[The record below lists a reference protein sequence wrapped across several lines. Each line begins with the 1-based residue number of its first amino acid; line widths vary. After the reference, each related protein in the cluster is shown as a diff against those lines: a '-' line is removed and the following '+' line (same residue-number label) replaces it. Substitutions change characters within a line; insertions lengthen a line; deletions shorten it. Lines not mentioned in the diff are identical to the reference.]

1 MDSSPSSI
9 MAQAP
14 FSYHAYRF
22 IWNSIDLLFPPICAG
37 CGKPGT
43 RWCNDC
49 QQRIK
54 RIEGE
59 YCQTCGQ
66 PLLPGASCRTCELE
80 PPPYR
85 FLRSWAL
92 FESPLREALHRLKY
106 RRDLGL
112 GDALAQQMLEFV
124 QNLHWPVEMM
134 VPIPLSKSR
143 LQERGYNQV
152 ALIARPLALALGLS
166 YTPSALVRWR
176 NTHSQVGLTRDERR
190 ENVRGVFRG
199 MKEKVLGRN
208 VLLLDDVATT
218 GATLASAA
226 EALLSAGAKQV
237 YALTVARAPLVE
249 REHVRNQH
257 PNRRTYVQQSG
268 SSGA

>member
-1 MDSSPSSI
+1 
-9 MAQAP
+9 MAHFN
-14 FSYHAYRF
+14 FSYQAYHLL
-22 IWNSIDLLFPPICAG
+22 WNSIDLLFPPVCGG
-37 CGKPGT
+37 CGKAGT
-43 RWCNDC
+43 RWCADC
-49 QQRIK
+49 QQQIS

-66 PLLPGASCRTCELE
+66 PLLHGASCQTCELDL
-80 PPPYR
+80 PPYR

-92 FESPLREALHRLKY
+92 FESPLRDALHRLKY

-124 QNLHWPVEMM
+124 QSLNWPVEIM
-134 VPIPLSKSR
+134 VPIPLSKAR

-176 NTHSQVGLTRDERR
+176 NTRSQVGLTRDERR

-208 VLLLDDVATT
+208 VLLMDDVATT

-237 YALTVARAPLVE
+237 YALTVARASLVE
-249 REHVRNQH
+249 RERVRDQH

-268 SSGA
+268 SSGT